1 MPLIIEGGAYNL
13 CWCGPPARTWNIAP
27 GRWNRVER
35 QWLVWQVIG
44 VAQVIKNG
52 VLMGS
57 SYYESLMFA
66 QVYYVYYIYIYYIRS
81 DSFLEPDTG
90 HVPRVC
96 MVMSSWI
103 QTVGLHGLCENQL
116 RTSNMNSIEEEL
128 QKEVPEYTAII
139 FRIQPFHFGGL
150 SWYKSD
156 IACKIGCSS
165 RPGLV

>member
-1 MPLIIEGGAYNL
+1 MQFSTSSVPFGLSLIFPHKSRAKIATHDAWPPPLSRYSYYSVPLIIEGGAYNL

-66 QVYYVYYIYIYYIRS
+66 QVYYVYYIYIFVVTR
-81 DSFLEPDTG
+81 FWNRTPDMYPG
-90 HVPRVC
+90 YVWQC
-96 MVMSSWI
+96 
-103 QTVGLHGLCENQL
+103 LHEFKLLAC
-116 RTSNMNSIEEEL
+116 
-128 QKEVPEYTAII
+128 TA
-139 FRIQPFHFGGL
+139 
-150 SWYKSD
+150 
-156 IACKIGCSS
+156 
-165 RPGLV
+165 

>member
-1 MPLIIEGGAYNL
+1 MCVSFVNFESFRMQFSTSSVPFGLSLIFPHKSRAKIATHDAWPPPLSRYSYYSVPLIIEGGAYNL

-57 SYYESLMFA
+57 SHYESLMFA
-66 QVYYVYYIYIYYIRS
+66 TSLLYILYIYIYIRS

-96 MVMSSWI
+96 MAMSS
-103 QTVGLHGLCENQL
+103 
-116 RTSNMNSIEEEL
+116 
-128 QKEVPEYTAII
+128 
-139 FRIQPFHFGGL
+139 
-150 SWYKSD
+150 
-156 IACKIGCSS
+156 
-165 RPGLV
+165 